1 MVNNLDY
8 IKFRLKEV
16 FDLNNKDLF
25 FHVLIL
31 QRKKEVEGIN
41 KNSNVIKSYAVRNLE
56 YLENKLNS
64 EIISICDSQKA
75 RAMINLNPKS
85 FKRVSH
91 SMLRR
96 LSEYIESDFYEGAI
110 TKLFDI
116 CTTSSSINKELGI
129 EKYWLVD
136 VDIKDQETFSKT
148 QSIINLCSPIEV
160 GKQKIRGFEE
170 TKNGFHL
177 FTTPFNLKEFNDYKQ
192 MVENMKIFMN
202 VEVKKDCLTNLY
214 IP

>member
-1 MVNNLDY
+1 
-8 IKFRLKEV
+8 
-16 FDLNNKDLF
+16 
-25 FHVLIL
+25 
-31 QRKKEVEGIN
+31 
-41 KNSNVIKSYAVRNLE
+41 
-56 YLENKLNS
+56 
-64 EIISICDSQKA
+64 
-75 RAMINLNPKS
+75 MINLNPKS

-110 TKLFDI
+110 TKLFDS
-116 CTTSSSINKELGI
+116 CTAFSSINKELGI

-192 MVENMKIFMN
+192 MIENMKIFMN